1 MFDFCN
7 FDFIPEYM
15 NIYAVGGCVRDIFL
29 NRQANDYDFV
39 ITLPTDTENPV
50 EYVENE
56 LILAGF
62 NVFLVNKD
70 YLTIRAMFP
79 EDIKINNKSVVGD
92 FVIARKEYCYTDAR
106 HPDKVELGSLYDDLC
121 RRDFTINAIAYDL
134 KNKKYIDYFN
144 GIDNAENKI
153 LRCVGSPF
161 ERFSEDA
168 LRILRAIRF
177 QMTLDLRMDNK
188 LIEFFYPFYNDSLYN
203 MSVEHIKILN
213 KLDNISI
220 DRIRD
225 ELTKIA
231 TVDVEKI
238 HKMFNLYSMKLWK
251 HIFRNNLWLMPTNKE
266 K

>member
-1 MFDFCN
+1 M
-7 FDFIPEYM
+7 
-15 NIYAVGGCVRDIFL
+15 
-29 NRQANDYDFV
+29 
-39 ITLPTDTENPV
+39 
-50 EYVENE
+50 
-56 LILAGF
+56 
-62 NVFLVNKD
+62 
-70 YLTIRAMFP
+70 
-79 EDIKINNKSVVGD
+79 
-92 FVIARKEYCYTDAR
+92 
-106 HPDKVELGSLYDDLC
+106 
-121 RRDFTINAIAYDL
+121 
-134 KNKKYIDYFN
+134 
-144 GIDNAENKI
+144 
-153 LRCVGSPF
+153 GSPF
-161 ERFSEDA
+161 ERFGEDA

-188 LIEFFYPFYNDSLYN
+188 LIEFFYPFYNNSLYN